1 MKEKCRNAFDGI
13 FEAILN
19 ELPRNVRDL
28 MEGIPILIEDEPS
41 EEILELLD
49 RGEETDDEESDL
61 CGLHAGIPLS
71 DRSVFDSEVEFD
83 TITLFRGPIIRLAFG
98 ENRELGEAEIL
109 SASLRKQIRITL
121 LHELG
126 HHLGLTE
133 ERLAELGYE

>member
-1 MKEKCRNAFDGI
+1 
-13 FEAILN
+13 
-19 ELPRNVRDL
+19 

-41 EEILELLD
+41 PDQLELLD
-49 RGEETDDEESDL
+49 GATAETSDEPSDL

-71 DRSVFDSEVEFD
+71 ERSVFDGGIEFD
-83 TITLFRGPIIRLAFG
+83 TIFLFRGPIIRLSFG
-98 ENRELGEAEIL
+98 EMRELGESEIH

-126 HHLGLTE
+126 HHLGLDE